1 MAGDE
6 RTLATWL
13 ASLDDNALAD
23 LFTRRGVS
31 PAASWRDFFDAA
43 EALLDPASI
52 DRALARLDRRVPR
65 ARRADPLADGARE
78 GVLHHLALELDRVVD
93 AAPAS
98 VGRPRAGRPR
108 ARHRDEGK
116 VS

>member
-31 PAASWRDFFDAA
+31 PAASWRDFF
-43 EALLDPASI
+43 EMEKIHLSPQLTMIALCGLFQHMKMSF
-52 DRALARLDRRVPR
+52 
-65 ARRADPLADGARE
+65 
-78 GVLHHLALELDRVVD
+78 
-93 AAPAS
+93 
-98 VGRPRAGRPR
+98 
-108 ARHRDEGK
+108 
-116 VS
+116 

>member
-52 DRALARLDRRVPR
+52 DRALARLDRRE
-65 ARRADPLADGARE
+65 LT
-78 GVLHHLALELDRVVD
+78 ALVAAGTDDV
-93 AAPAS
+93 AAPTIVAWGLARPGGAVYAPVQERIAAAAS
-98 VGRPRAGRPR
+98 GSSRAT
-108 ARHRDEGK
+108 K
-116 VS
+116 C

>member
-52 DRALARLDRRVPR
+52 DRALARLDRRELTALV
-65 ARRADPLADGARE
+65 AATSLTVGAALLQVAKLCE
-78 GVLHHLALELDRVVD
+78 GAHELGLLEHDSQDR
-93 AAPAS
+93 
-98 VGRPRAGRPR
+98 
-108 ARHRDEGK
+108 
-116 VS
+116 

>member
-43 EALLDPASI
+43 EAPS
-52 DRALARLDRRVPR
+52 
-65 ARRADPLADGARE
+65 E
-78 GVLHHLALELDRVVD
+78 K
-93 AAPAS
+93 S
-98 VGRPRAGRPR
+98 
-108 ARHRDEGK
+108 
-116 VS
+116 